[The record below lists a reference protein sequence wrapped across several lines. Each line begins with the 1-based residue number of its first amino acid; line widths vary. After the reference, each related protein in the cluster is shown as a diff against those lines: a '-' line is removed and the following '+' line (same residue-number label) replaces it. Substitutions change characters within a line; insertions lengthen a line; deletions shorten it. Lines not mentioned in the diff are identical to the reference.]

1 MKYFI
6 KYIRG
11 NFIYNIYYMFKCIV
25 NFLRT
30 NREPKVFNKSYRDG
44 YNKLW
49 INNIRDY
56 RP

>member
-11 NFIYNIYYMFKCIV
+11 NFIYIYIMFKCII
-25 NFLRT
+25 NFLRE
-30 NREPKVFNKSYRDG
+30 NREPKVFNKSYRDA
-44 YNKLW
+44 YTKLW

-56 RP
+56 QP